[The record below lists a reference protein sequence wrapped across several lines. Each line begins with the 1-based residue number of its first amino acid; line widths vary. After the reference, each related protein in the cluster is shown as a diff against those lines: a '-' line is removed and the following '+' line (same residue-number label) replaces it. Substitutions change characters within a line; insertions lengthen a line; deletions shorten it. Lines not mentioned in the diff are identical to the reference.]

1 VQRTIELR
9 VRAPIDQVF
18 AVLADVTRTAEWHPA
33 TVEERWVTD
42 PPHGV
47 GSRRLAVSRS
57 MGIRSEN
64 IAEVTVFEP
73 PSALGLRTLDAPV
86 PTEIS
91 IRLER
96 AGTAATDVRWTTAM
110 TPTGAG
116 RPIARLALGAFTRT
130 TRTGLDELARLLE
143 GAGR

>member
-1 VQRTIELR
+1 MERTIERR
-9 VRAPIDQVF
+9 VRAPIEEVF
-18 AVLADVTRTAEWHPA
+18 AALADVTRTAEWHPA

-47 GSRRLAVSRS
+47 GSRRLAVSRT

-64 IAEVTVFEP
+64 IAEVTIFEP

-86 PTEIS
+86 PTEIT

-96 AGTAATDVRWTTAM
+96 AGEAATDIWWRTAM

-116 RPIARLALGAFTRT
+116 RPITRLALGTFTRT
-130 TRTGLDELARLLE
+130 TRSGLDELARLLE
-143 GAGR
+143 RR